1 MDIIRKNIEIIILI
15 CSTLLLVYVIFCPV
29 EAASATYKDNL
40 NETSNHLYY
49 YKINGRDHCIG
60 WFCIES
66 GQSVANYFDNE
77 VWQLTKQITKTSDD
91 GPAWHLLGRIAWD
104 YRKKATFNY
113 THDINHRNGGTFNR
127 GQAMMWKLLNR
138 KHAALSSALG
148 GYTAGPECQ
157 KCVGYSDAEEKA
169 WLKDG
174 KKYTTYIEV
183 WEHKTKSYVQK
194 LIHVTAGTPVDK
206 IKPVTLDFSK
216 INTAGKGIA
225 GAKLTLSSNTSGI
238 TLSSNS
244 LTSAADGKF
253 KTVKVTPTTNTGT
266 FKINLTE
273 VAPKGYLGIPNDVV
287 LTVSYS
293 NGSVTRNKRRN
304 CK

>member
-1 MDIIRKNIEIIILI
+1 MDIIRKNIEIIVLI

-29 EAASATYKDNL
+29 EAASAPYKDNL
-40 NETSNHLYY
+40 YETSNHLYY
-49 YKINGRDHCIG
+49 YKIDGRDQCKG

-91 GPAWHLLGRIAWD
+91 GPAWHLLGRIAYY
-104 YRKKATFNY
+104 YRNTATFNY
-113 THDINHRNGGTFNR
+113 THDINHRNGGTFSK

-138 KHAALSSALG
+138 EHATLSSALG

-157 KCVGYSDAEEKA
+157 KCVGYSDTDEQA
-169 WLKDG
+169 WLTDG

-194 LIHVTAGTPVDK
+194 LIHVTAGTPDDK

-216 INTAGKGIA
+216 INTAGNGVA
-225 GAKLTLSSNTSGI
+225 GAKLTLSSDDV
-238 TLSSNS
+238 TLSSTS
-244 LTSAADGKF
+244 LTSTSDGTF
-253 KTVKVTPTTNTGT
+253 GLVTATPTSNNGSFKVKLNETPPTN
-266 FKINLTE
+266 
-273 VAPKGYLGIPNDVV
+273 YLGIPNDTI
-287 LTVSYS
+287 LTVTYN
-293 NGSVTRNKRRN
+293 NGSVTRTKGRN
-304 CK
+304 IK